1 MKLKRKKRTTVPP
14 LAGGTYLG
22 ICIGI
27 IDIGEQ
33 YNQNFKNYADKLML
47 LFEISGETV
56 NVDGEDKPRWLSREY
71 TASLNE
77 KLRCTSILVA
87 WRSRDFTEGELDTD
101 GDGFDIE
108 SMLGQPCMLTVIVKD
123 GTTVHTIALKT
134 LQLCR
139 RACRLRQQNKNC
151 LLTTLTSV
159 TKKFSQSC
167 RNGSRTRSRSLH
179 SSQRIRRRTILRK
192 RLPKATRVS
201 RKPGRGVPNM
211 NIPPSGEFQQR
222 KRLSGF
228 R

>member
-1 MKLKRKKRTTVPP
+1 MSLKLKRKKRTTVPP

-27 IDIGEQ
+27 IDLGEQ

-77 KLRCTSILVA
+77 KAALYKHLVA

-108 SMLGQPCMLTVIVKD
+108 SMLGKPCMLTVIVKD
-123 GTTVHTIALKT
+123 GDNGTYNRIENIA
-134 LQLCR
+134 
-139 RACRLRQQNKNC
+139 A
-151 LLTTLTSV
+151 
-159 TKKFSQSC
+159 
-167 RNGSRTRSRSLH
+167 
-179 SSQRIRRRTILRK
+179 
-192 RLPKATRVS
+192 LPK
-201 RKPGRGVPNM
+201 GVPAPTTEQELLAYD
-211 NIPPSGEFQQR
+211 IDERDEEVFAKLPEWIQTKIKKSTQYADKPPEENLDFPDDDGAGKVTEEGECPI
-222 KRLSGF
+222 
-228 R
+228 

>member
-1 MKLKRKKRTTVPP
+1 MSLKLKRKKRTTVPP

-77 KLRCTSILVA
+77 KAALYKHLVA

-123 GTTVHTIALKT
+123 GDNDAYNRIENIA
-134 LQLCR
+134 
-139 RACRLRQQNKNC
+139 A
-151 LLTTLTSV
+151 
-159 TKKFSQSC
+159 
-167 RNGSRTRSRSLH
+167 
-179 SSQRIRRRTILRK
+179 
-192 RLPKATRVS
+192 LPK
-201 RKPGRGVPNM
+201 GVPAPTTEQELLAYDIDERDEEVFAKLPEWIQDKIKKSTQFAEN
-211 NIPPSGEFQQR
+211 PPEDDLEKKASEGDKSEPETEEECPI
-222 KRLSGF
+222 
-228 R
+228 

>member
-1 MKLKRKKRTTVPP
+1 MSLKLKRKKRTTVPP

-33 YNQNFKNYADKLML
+33 YNQNFKNYSDKLML

-77 KLRCTSILVA
+77 KAALYKHLVA

-108 SMLGQPCMLTVIVKD
+108 SMLGKPCMLTVIVKD
-123 GTTVHTIALKT
+123 GDNGAYNRIENIA
-134 LQLCR
+134 
-139 RACRLRQQNKNC
+139 A
-151 LLTTLTSV
+151 
-159 TKKFSQSC
+159 
-167 RNGSRTRSRSLH
+167 
-179 SSQRIRRRTILRK
+179 
-192 RLPKATRVS
+192 LPK
-201 RKPGRGVPNM
+201 GVPAPTTEQELLAYDIDERDEEVFAKLPEWIQCKIKKSTQFAEN
-211 NIPPSGEFQQR
+211 PPEDNLEEKSSEGDE
-222 KRLSGF
+222 SEPETEEECPI
-228 R
+228 

>member
-1 MKLKRKKRTTVPP
+1 MSLKLKRKKRTTVPP

-71 TASLNE
+71 TAILNE
-77 KLRCTSILVA
+77 KAALYKHLVA

-123 GTTVHTIALKT
+123 GDNGAYNRIENIA
-134 LQLCR
+134 
-139 RACRLRQQNKNC
+139 A
-151 LLTTLTSV
+151 
-159 TKKFSQSC
+159 
-167 RNGSRTRSRSLH
+167 
-179 SSQRIRRRTILRK
+179 
-192 RLPKATRVS
+192 LPK
-201 RKPGRGVPNM
+201 GVPAPTTEQELLAYDIDERDEEVFAKLPEWIQDKIKKSTQFAEN
-211 NIPPSGEFQQR
+211 PPEDDLEKKASEGDKSEPETEEECPI
-222 KRLSGF
+222 
-228 R
+228 

>member
-77 KLRCTSILVA
+77 KAALYKHLVA

-123 GTTVHTIALKT
+123 GDNGAYNRIENIA
-134 LQLCR
+134 
-139 RACRLRQQNKNC
+139 A
-151 LLTTLTSV
+151 
-159 TKKFSQSC
+159 
-167 RNGSRTRSRSLH
+167 
-179 SSQRIRRRTILRK
+179 
-192 RLPKATRVS
+192 LPK
-201 RKPGRGVPNM
+201 GVPAPTTEQELLAYDIDERDEEVFAKLPEWIQDKIKKSTQFAEN
-211 NIPPSGEFQQR
+211 PPEDDLEKKASEDD
-222 KRLSGF
+222 KSEPETEEECPI
-228 R
+228 

>member
-1 MKLKRKKRTTVPP
+1 MSLKLKRKKRTTVPP

-77 KLRCTSILVA
+77 KAALYKHLVA
-87 WRSRDFTEGELDTD
+87 WRSRDFTESELDTD

-108 SMLGQPCMLTVIVKD
+108 SMLGKPCMLTVIAKD
-123 GTTVHTIALKT
+123 GDNGTYNRIENIA
-134 LQLCR
+134 
-139 RACRLRQQNKNC
+139 A
-151 LLTTLTSV
+151 
-159 TKKFSQSC
+159 
-167 RNGSRTRSRSLH
+167 
-179 SSQRIRRRTILRK
+179 
-192 RLPKATRVS
+192 LPK
-201 RKPGRGVPNM
+201 GVPAPTTEQELLAYDIDERDEAVFAKLPEWIQDKIKKSTQFAEN
-211 NIPPSGEFQQR
+211 PPEDNLEAAAEEVTEESAEEAEEECPI
-222 KRLSGF
+222 
-228 R
+228 

>member
-1 MKLKRKKRTTVPP
+1 MSLKLKRKKRTTVPP

-77 KLRCTSILVA
+77 KAALYKHLVA

-123 GTTVHTIALKT
+123 GDNGTYNRIENIA
-134 LQLCR
+134 
-139 RACRLRQQNKNC
+139 A
-151 LLTTLTSV
+151 
-159 TKKFSQSC
+159 
-167 RNGSRTRSRSLH
+167 
-179 SSQRIRRRTILRK
+179 
-192 RLPKATRVS
+192 LPK
-201 RKPGRGVPNM
+201 GVPAPTTEQELLAYDIDERDEEVFAKLPEWIQDKIKKSTQFAEN
-211 NIPPSGEFQQR
+211 PPEDDLEKKAPEGDKSEPETEEECPI
-222 KRLSGF
+222 
-228 R
+228 